1 MNARKK
7 KIKQMG
13 KFPSDETSPT
23 SNNLCSQ
30 IEWLISM
37 ETIIKDIIE
46 LAEDDEDMKREA
58 FAVDVFSLITKLLPS
73 LIQEKIARVKMK
85 GCEKMAKIVDILES
99 LRLDR
104 QNMTK
109 MCDEVV
115 ANGC

>member
-23 SNNLCSQ
+23 NNNLCSQ

-46 LAEDDEDMKREA
+46 LAEDDEDMK
-58 FAVDVFSLITKLLPS
+58 
-73 LIQEKIARVKMK
+73 
-85 GCEKMAKIVDILES
+85 
-99 LRLDR
+99 
-104 QNMTK
+104 
-109 MCDEVV
+109 
-115 ANGC
+115 